1 MSNGHNFDPKEA
13 LRSIQLE
20 QGISKL
26 VKELRDD
33 GIKMSFEYLIR
44 EAKARDLPVTWKDLG
59 TFGVA
64 AVDYPDIAFQ
74 VARAVAGG
82 EAAKGILICGSG
94 IGMAI
99 TANRVPGVRAAVCND
114 LYSARMAR
122 AHNDAN
128 VLALG
133 GRIIGPGLAREIVAL
148 FLTTPFE
155 KGRHLRRIRKMEGG
169 CS

>member
-1 MSNGHNFDPKEA
+1 MSPKQKKIEVLLGADHGGVALKEA
-13 LRSIQLE
+13 L
-20 QGISKL
+20 
-26 VKELRDD
+26 
-33 GIKMSFEYLIR
+33 
-44 EAKARDLPVTWKDLG
+44 LPFLTERQVSWKDLG
-59 TFGVA
+59 TFGDQ

-114 LYSARMAR
+114 LYSARLAR

-128 VLALG
+128 ILALG
-133 GRIIGPGLAREIVAL
+133 GRMIGPGLAREVVTL

>member
-1 MSNGHNFDPKEA
+1 MSLKNRKKKIEVLVGADHGGVA
-13 LRSIQLE
+13 L
-20 QGISKL
+20 KD
-26 VKELRDD
+26 ELLSLLTNL
-33 GIKMSFEYLIR
+33 G
-44 EAKARDLPVTWKDLG
+44 VTWKDVG
-59 TFGVA
+59 TFGTA

-114 LYSARMAR
+114 LYSVRMAR

-133 GRIIGPGLAREIVAL
+133 GRMIGSGLAREIVTA

-155 KGRHLRRIRKMEGG
+155 KGRHLRRIKKMEGG